1 MLWQYYVNVF
11 IKFQASQHHPLFDP
25 NYQKSHSTQIIKIE
39 KCLPT
44 LGLVIEGGVDT
55 QQPLAR
61 IISIH
66 PDGAAFHNGQLK
78 VGEIIQQVDNIEL
91 HGT

>member
-1 MLWQYYVNVF
+1 M
-11 IKFQASQHHPLFDP
+11 
-25 NYQKSHSTQIIKIE
+25 SHRSIQLVKIE

-66 PDGAAFHNGQLK
+66 PDGAAYQNGQLK
-78 VGEIIQQVDNIEL
+78 VGEIIQQVDGIEL
-91 HGT
+91 HGMDINMHGFIG

>member
-1 MLWQYYVNVF
+1 M
-11 IKFQASQHHPLFDP
+11 
-25 NYQKSHSTQIIKIE
+25 
-39 KCLPT
+39 
-44 LGLVIEGGVDT
+44 IEGGVDT

-78 VGEIIQQVDNIEL
+78 VGEIIQQVDGIEL
-91 HGT
+91 HGTK